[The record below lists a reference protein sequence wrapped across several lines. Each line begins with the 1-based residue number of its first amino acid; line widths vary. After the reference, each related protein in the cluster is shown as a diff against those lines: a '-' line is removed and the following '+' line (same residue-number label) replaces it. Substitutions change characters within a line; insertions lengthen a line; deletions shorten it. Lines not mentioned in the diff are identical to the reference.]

1 MPRVRVVAATIMVSG
16 GGINAVV
23 EGEEAIV
30 GRRRGC
36 ATEAEMRDRCGVC
49 SRPCATLFEPQHH
62 QSNLD

>member
-23 EGEEAIV
+23 EEEAIV

-62 QSNLD
+62 QSSLD